1 MPHNISLIST
11 IAVSLLFAFVGG
23 TLATKLRLP
32 ALVGYMLAG
41 VVVGPFT
48 PGFVADIELAPQL
61 AEIGVMLLMFGV
73 GMHCSPADLLAVR
86 RVAIPGALGQMAAA
100 TVMGALLSHYWGW
113 SLTAGLLFG
122 LSLSVAS
129 TVVLLRA
136 LQANGLQDTEAG
148 RIAVGWLIVEDLVMV
163 LLLVMLPALLQTS
176 SQTVGADTLW
186 MTLAVTLGKVAA
198 FVAVMMVLGR
208 KFFPWL
214 LGWASRTG
222 ESELFTLAVL
232 SLSVGVA
239 FGAAELFGVSFALG
253 AFFAG
258 LMVGGSQHEDRVAAE
273 VRPAQDMFGVLF
285 FVSVGMLLDPMVL
298 IRQPLHVLAVVGVI
312 VVGKTVVAYLI
323 VLALGYSKATARS
336 IGASLAQI
344 GEFSF
349 ILAGLGL
356 ALKVFPQEA
365 SDLLLAGAVMS
376 IVINPLLFHLI
387 NRQQPTSGQ

>member
-1 MPHNISLIST
+1 
-11 IAVSLLFAFVGG
+11 
-23 TLATKLRLP
+23 
-32 ALVGYMLAG
+32 MLAG

-129 TVVLLRA
+129 TVVVLRA

-323 VLALGYSKATARS
+323 VLALGYPKATARS

-376 IVINPLLFHLI
+376 IVINPLLFHLM